1 MEITPYSLN
10 AFSRGGLY
18 IPPVSRNERSGS
30 SGQDMRH
37 SEQHLQ
43 DNTQED
49 TSSTDNGAELLTFLS
64 MMHPAYTLN
73 ITRLY

>member
-1 MEITPYSLN
+1 MEIMPYSLN

-18 IPPVSRNERSGS
+18 IPPVTRNEHSRS
-30 SGQDMRH
+30 SGQDMRQ
-37 SEQHLQ
+37 SQQQLQ
-43 DNTQED
+43 DNTQEATD
-49 TSSTDNGAELLTFLS
+49 STDKGAELLSFLS